1 MQHFLNSILYLNNEV
16 DIYYIRNKKLIDKLE
31 REYWENEKLKDKWIL
46 ENELRKNTQK
56 VK

>member
-1 MQHFLNSILYLNNEV
+1 MQHFLNSILHLNNEV

-56 VK
+56 IK